1 MFKPER
7 DESDERMSMMHQPTA
22 IRRLIIGCEAY
33 VFGMETL
40 LPIDC
45 LLILFR
51 EEAIE
56 VCK

>member
-1 MFKPER
+1 
-7 DESDERMSMMHQPTA
+7 MSIMHQPTA